1 MTSVATALAN
11 RPDRCALCGGA
22 QDPQL
27 IGAPFCGVCGQK
39 LRLAR
44 PPVTRG
50 PAGWCNDHPDQPLSG
65 VCARCGAYTCVS
77 CEVSIR
83 GIRYCDECQ
92 ETLADQITAPIPW
105 EDRAQ
110 IGRLKAWW
118 RTTVAITTRP
128 ARFFD
133 RMEPT
138 SNLGGAALYGLVGTA
153 LTLSAQTVIMVV
165 MMGGM
170 GVLFVVIGL
179 ASSSANQS
187 GPPPALMGLGMFGYT
202 LVLVLGSYVTV
213 ALGYLTITCL
223 QHLTLRIFGA
233 GREHGLA
240 ATLKVAC
247 YALGT
252 GWCGLVP
259 YMGQWLHPFWW
270 TALMV
275 VGTAKVHRCS
285 YTRSL
290 SVIIPTVMV
299 CVAPIA
305 AYVLM
310 IFAVIIA
317 EAL

>member
-1 MTSVATALAN
+1 MTGATAVAG
-11 RPDRCALCGGA
+11 RAHRCALCGAA
-22 QDPQL
+22 QDPRL
-27 IGAPFCGVCGQK
+27 IEAPFCGVCGQK
-39 LRLAR
+39 LKLAK
-44 PPVTRG
+44 PPVIRG
-50 PAGWCNDHPDQPLSG
+50 PAGWCAVHPDQPLTG
-65 VCARCGAYTCVS
+65 VCARCGAFTCVS

-83 GIRYCDECQ
+83 GLRYCERCQ
-92 ETLADQITAPIPW
+92 EALADQIVTPVPW

-110 IGRLKAWW
+110 IGRLRAWW
-118 RTTVAITTRP
+118 RTTVAVTTKP
-128 ARFFD
+128 AHFFD
-133 RMEPT
+133 RMDPT
-138 SNLGGAALYGLVGTA
+138 SHMGAAFSYGFIGVLLTISA
-153 LTLSAQTVIMVV
+153 QSLLMLLTL
-165 MMGGM
+165 GGM
-170 GVLFVVIGL
+170 GVLFVIIGL
-179 ASSSANQS
+179 ANSSSQS
-187 GPPPALMGLGMFGYT
+187 GPPALMGLGMFGYA
-202 LVLVLGSYVTV
+202 LVLVIGSFV
-213 ALGYLTITCL
+213 AVILGYLIITL
-223 QHLTLRIFGA
+223 MQHMTLRIFGA
-233 GREHGLA
+233 GKEHGLT

-259 YMGQWLHPFWW
+259 YMGQYLHPFWW

-310 IFAVIIA
+310 IFVVIIA